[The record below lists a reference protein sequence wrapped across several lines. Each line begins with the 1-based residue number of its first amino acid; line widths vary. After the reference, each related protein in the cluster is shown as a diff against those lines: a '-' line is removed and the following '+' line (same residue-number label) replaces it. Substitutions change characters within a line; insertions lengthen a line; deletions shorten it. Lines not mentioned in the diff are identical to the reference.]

1 MKSLILGVDPGS
13 TSAIAL
19 IDFEGELVK
28 LESGKNFPPREMISE
43 VIEEGKPVIV
53 ASDKAKF
60 PSTVDKIARS
70 LGAVKYEIE
79 EDLSSERKRELGEGE
94 NSHEKD
100 ASAAARNAYRGL
112 RDKIEKIKELSE
124 ERKQE
129 EAEIAV
135 KYFRDNLRPPEKTD
149 SGVEEVEEASAES
162 RESVEDPQD
171 ERSVEEILL
180 ENQRLEKKV
189 GNLEDQVQDLKEKIE
204 DEKEE
209 AERWRSKYDRMRT
222 EKRQELMKEREISK
236 KNAEI
241 KDKNEKIEELE
252 KKLESADIREKQY
265 LKALDLLEKGGKI
278 LPVFEKTDERPE
290 VSVTR
295 SKDLKEELV
304 AQGEKVFH
312 VDELDGVELF
322 KRFVTEEEPGLDLEK
337 MMEEYRDAR

>member
-19 IDFEGELVK
+19 VDFDGELVK

-43 VIEEGKPVIV
+43 VIEEGKPVVV

-79 EDLSSERKRELGEGE
+79 EDLSQQRKKELGEGK

-100 ASAAARNAYRGL
+100 AVAAAKNAYRGL
-112 RDKIEKIKELSE
+112 RDNIEKIKELSE
-124 ERKQE
+124 ERPE
-129 EAEIAV
+129 DETEIAA
-135 KYFRDNLRPPEKTD
+135 KYFRDNLRPPEKND
-149 SGVEEVEEASAES
+149 SDVEEVEEAST
-162 RESVEDPQD
+162 ESVEDSRD
-171 ERSVEEILL
+171 RRGVEGILL
-180 ENQRLEKKV
+180 ENQRLEKKI
-189 GNLEDQVQDLKEKIE
+189 GNLEDQVEDLKQEVE

-236 KNAEI
+236 RNAEI
-241 KDKNEKIEELE
+241 KEKDERIEELE
-252 KKLESADIREKQY
+252 EKIESADIREKQY
-265 LKALDLLEKGGKI
+265 LKALELLENGGEI
-278 LPVFEKTDERPE
+278 LPVFEKADGRPE

-295 SKDLKEELV
+295 SKEVKEELV
-304 AQGEKVFH
+304 AEGEKVFH

-322 KRFVTEEEPGLDLEK
+322 KRFVTVEEPGLDLEK